1 LLHIIVGHPYALL
14 SGVNRQ
20 EISMLR
26 RIPVRSTSK
35 LLPLAW
41 ILFAFALL
49 ARAQNSTSVADS
61 HRRILV
67 SIPDRK
73 LAVVEDNTVIRIFP
87 VAVGA
92 DVSPSPAGN
101 FQIVTRVS
109 NPTYYHPGVVIPAGK
124 DSPIGT
130 RWIGLDKSGYGIH
143 GTNVPASIGHA
154 ASHGCIRLRNRDVE
168 ELFSL
173 VHVGDMVEIRAEHN
187 DELASIFEDQKQ
199 AEAALSTLSSGGTE

>member
-1 LLHIIVGHPYALL
+1 LLHIIVGHPYAL
-14 SGVNRQ
+14 SSVNRQ

-26 RIPVRSTSK
+26 RIPAHSASK

-41 ILFAFALL
+41 ILFGFAVL
-49 ARAQNSTSVADS
+49 ARAQNSTPVVAS

-73 LAVVEDNTVIRIFP
+73 LAVVEDDTVIRIFP